1 MLKSFTKTYNSLS
14 IILPIIGKF
23 YYVNYAFVNAKGG
36 EESRGLPAIC
46 SKSIEQDHWFAFLQH

>member
-23 YYVNYAFVNAKGG
+23 YYDNYAFVNAEGG
-36 EESRGLPAIC
+36 EES
-46 SKSIEQDHWFAFLQH
+46 

>member
-23 YYVNYAFVNAKGG
+23 YYVNYAFVNAEGG
-36 EESRGLPAIC
+36 EES
-46 SKSIEQDHWFAFLQH
+46 